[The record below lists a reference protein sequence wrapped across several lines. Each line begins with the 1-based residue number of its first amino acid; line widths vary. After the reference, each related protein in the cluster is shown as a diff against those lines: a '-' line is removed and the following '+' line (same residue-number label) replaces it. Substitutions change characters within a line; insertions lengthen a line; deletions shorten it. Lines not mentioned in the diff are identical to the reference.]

1 MEFYPRSKNVLW
13 AEEDKYAEPFIKSAL
28 SEKITL
34 NMYIETILLALPIQT
49 S

>member
-1 MEFYPRSKNVLW
+1 MEFYPRSKNIW
-13 AEEDKYAEPFIKSAL
+13 AEEDKYAESFIKSAL

-34 NMYIETILLALPIQT
+34 STHIESILVALSVQT